1 MPEPKTETFCG
12 VCRHPTPGHEPN
24 CPVYT
29 GEPVSG
35 AIYGIGA
42 LAAQQEA
49 AIEQENA
56 LRAMMGSKGTGDSF
70 RTQCPYCGGI
80 NGMHSWAGSGGCPG
94 TRVPLGQTYEGMI
107 RQGKIPLEDGYE
119 VAKIYQQAR
128 ERLLEE
134 LKAQVEVNRLLCRDL
149 LEARLKLAE
158 FKLKYKIVE

>member
-1 MPEPKTETFCG
+1 MKQAQTFCG

-35 AIYGIGA
+35 AINVWPSQQIAA
-42 LAAQQEA
+42 LQQ
-49 AIEQENA
+49 QQNG
-56 LRAMMGSKGTGDSF
+56 LMGGGTGDSF
-70 RTQCPYCGGI
+70 SIQCPYCGGL

-94 TRVPLGQTYEGMI
+94 TRIPLGETYEALE
-107 RQGKIPLEDGYE
+107 RRNKIPLEDGYE